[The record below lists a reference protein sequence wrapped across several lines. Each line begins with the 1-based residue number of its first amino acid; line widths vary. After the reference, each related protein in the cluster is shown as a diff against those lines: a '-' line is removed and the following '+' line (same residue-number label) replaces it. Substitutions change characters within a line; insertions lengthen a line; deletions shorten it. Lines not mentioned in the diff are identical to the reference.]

1 MERAVPPTQVPAL
14 SLPPPPGFTPP
25 QSPQLSPEGMNSS
38 GSSHQ
43 LLQNTFQWGSPENN
57 LSEAGQYL
65 KRLRDSHTLSN
76 L

>member
-1 MERAVPPTQVPAL
+1 
-14 SLPPPPGFTPP
+14 
-25 QSPQLSPEGMNSS
+25 
-38 GSSHQ
+38 
-43 LLQNTFQWGSPENN
+43 LQNTFQWGSPENN